1 MSRLNISN
9 KIIWWLHW
17 TQIVMCRIVSV
28 LGCEIEKYLL
38 DNVKKCDKNHKNLWF
53 YLHLFCGAAKKDLIM
68 MLQPSPSHHQP
79 GPTHI
84 SCPGSAPLYRD
95 SHLFTQNNF
104 DFVKARNVCR
114 WNIEDCKYFV
124 WVMTAGSRPLWHC
137 HASTRVWHD
146 HNPWPGVRS
155 PPLYYPFINSFVGIH
170 AYFHW

>member
-1 MSRLNISN
+1 MWDRKVFAGQCQEMWQKPQKSLVLFTPIL
-9 KIIWWLHW
+9 WL
-17 TQIVMCRIVSV
+17 
-28 LGCEIEKYLL
+28 
-38 DNVKKCDKNHKNLWF
+38 
-53 YLHLFCGAAKKDLIM
+53 AAKKDLIM
-68 MLQPSPSHHQP
+68 MLQPSPSHQRPARPIFHARYLR
-79 GPTHI
+79 H
-84 SCPGSAPLYRD
+84 CMYRD

-137 HASTRVWHD
+137 HASSRVWHD
-146 HNPWPGVRS
+146 HNPWTGVRS

>member
-1 MSRLNISN
+1 MWDRKVFAGQCQEMWQKPQKSP
-9 KIIWWLHW
+9 
-17 TQIVMCRIVSV
+17 V
-28 LGCEIEKYLL
+28 LFTPI
-38 DNVKKCDKNHKNLWF
+38 LWRCKERF
-53 YLHLFCGAAKKDLIM
+53 NYDAAALTIT
-68 MLQPSPSHHQP
+68 PAP

-84 SCPGSAPLYRD
+84 SCPVSGPLYRD

-170 AYFHW
+170 TYFHW